1 MGVFIPPSLILLL
14 GSIFLPETPS
24 FLYRSGNVTKAR
36 QTLQQLRGSDANIED
51 EWRLIET
58 DVKESKKH
66 GYPSQQLKT
75 LLSRPYRGEL
85 TVACFVAISS
95 QLTGINSMLYYT
107 PELFKS
113 LGHDTGLL
121 QAVAV
126 AAVLLMGAITS
137 VFVIDRV
144 GRRPLL
150 ITGGILLFV
159 LQVATSLV
167 LLFGF
172 DPYSSNDASTPVSSV
187 LLALICMFT
196 FCFGWS
202 WGPLGWLVP
211 VECQSQTTRSA
222 ASTMSVVT
230 NFFTVFLTTQFFLP
244 MLCALQ
250 WGTFL
255 IFAAFDVAM
264 VLFAW
269 GLLVETKGIPVED
282 MRKTFE
288 SHSYWKKYAVEVVET
303 SEKDS
308 LLLSYGSV
316 DL

>member
-14 GSIFLPETPS
+14 GSIFLPETPQ
-24 FLYRSGNVTKAR
+24 FLCRTDVTKAR

-75 LLSRPYRGEL
+75 LLSRPFRGEL
-85 TVACFVAISS
+85 TVACFIAISS

-137 VFVIDRV
+137 VFVIDRM

-150 ITGGILLFV
+150 IAGGILLFV

-172 DPYSSNDASTPVSSV
+172 DPHSSNDASTPVSSV